1 MNIEKD
7 KNGFTLTEILG
18 VLVIL
23 GLLLLLIVPSILNK
37 VRVNEKE
44 IKKTQENMVENSTN
58 IYMDQDKDTY
68 PNTEGNVYCI
78 AIQTLIDN
86 GKVNENLKDAT
97 SKDLD
102 FKKKSVE
109 VTIGKN
115 GNRSFKVVNACN
127 EIKYKNITFEVGP
140 KDNSQWTQYK
150 YVKITYPNMG
160 EIYANEY
167 SIDNGRTW
175 KAVVGDTKITENFN
189 ANGKVMA
196 RMRGRTIIKG
206 EYPVKRI
213 DRTAPIITGVS
224 GAPASWTNNN
234 ITLTVNGAKDTE
246 SGLNVSAYSF
256 DGGLTWQTSNSKTY
270 SANLNNIIIKVRDAL
285 GNTYTHP
292 SINIT
297 KIDKTKPSCNW
308 SGESTT
314 WTKQQ
319 RTIIV
324 KGTDGQ
330 SGINTGFQA
339 KTWTYST
346 TTKTASLAYTIKD
359 NAGNEQVCSK
369 TANIYVDTI
378 KPSCSWSGESTSWTK
393 NSRTITVTGTD
404 SNSGM
409 NGNYRS
415 KSWPYNSTKKTQS
428 LSYIIKDNAGNEQT
442 CSKTANI
449 YVDKTPPYCINS
461 GVQQGGGSF
470 FSRSCGAMLFT
481 QALDS
486 DSGIAKNGAWLKRC
500 YGEIDGNDDNIGGWG
515 NVCID
520 DNVSRFPFE
529 QQSGNSVGGY
539 MSGPNAGYHGLNAH
553 YAVVNFQFK
562 FYDRAGNSVTCGKQT
577 IGYHFYNGNC

>member
-1 MNIEKD
+1 MKIEKD

-44 IKKTQENMVENSTN
+44 IKKAQENMVENSTN

-78 AIQTLIDN
+78 AIQTLIAN

-167 SIDNGRTW
+167 SIDGGRTW

-196 RMRGRTIIKG
+196 RMTGRTIIKG

-213 DRTAPIITGVS
+213 DTTPPTCNFS
-224 GAPASWTNNN
+224 GGDWTTWTNK
-234 ITLTVNGAKDTE
+234 IRTVTLTGTDNE
-246 SGLNVSAYSF
+246 SGINQNFKGTTWNFSQTTGTENLSYTIKDNV
-256 DGGLTWQTSNSKTY
+256 GNEIRCSKN
-270 SANLNNIIIKVRDAL
+270 ANIYVD
-285 GNTYTHP
+285 T
-292 SINIT
+292 
-297 KIDKTKPSCNW
+297 TKPTCSW

-314 WTKQQ
+314 WTESQ
-319 RTIIV
+319 RTIKVI
-324 KGTDGQ
+324 GTDSH
-330 SGINTGFQA
+330 SGIDTNQQGT
-339 KTWTYST
+339 TWTYPST
-346 TTKTASLAYTIKD
+346 TSTAALSYIIKD
-359 NAGNEQVCSK
+359 KAGNEMDCSK
-369 TANIYVDTI
+369 TANIYVDTT
-378 KPSCSWSGESTSWTK
+378 KPTCSWSGESTTWTK
-393 NSRTITVTGTD
+393 NKRTITVTGSD
-404 SNSGM
+404 SHSGM
-409 NGNYRS
+409 NASYKS
-415 KSWPYNSTKKTQS
+415 KSWAYASTTKTGT
-428 LSYIIKDNAGNEQT
+428 LSYIIRDNVGNETT
-442 CSKTANI
+442 CTKTANI
-449 YVDKTPPYCINS
+449 YVDTTPPVCGSCGMRNGAVVNS
-461 GVQQGGGSF
+461 GCGS
-470 FSRSCGAMLFT
+470 T
-481 QALDS
+481 YYQKIS
-486 DSGIAKNGAWLKRC
+486 DAHSGI
-500 YGEIDGNDDNIGGWG
+500 
-515 NVCID
+515 
-520 DNVSRFPFE
+520 NVS
-529 QQSGNSVGGY
+529 SGEARHCYVKENGDWAASSWGRVCHNGDISGQDWGGCS
-539 MSGPNAGYHGLNAH
+539 SGSKTCKITTSEIAHGLNSP
-553 YAVVNFQFK
+553 YATVAFQYYIK
-562 FYDRAGNSVTCGKQT
+562 DKAGNTTTCGK
-577 IGYHFYNGNC
+577 